1 MAWQPWAMASVTVTT
16 TMTIWNPCSLFGEN
30 PNPRKK
36 LIFDW
41 ATNAVLQAP
50 ETTLLVKKLR
60 IIPEKKHFD
69 AVNQLL
75 NQVLCRGHHSFNFND
90 ISEDPIQMYGN
101 DFQVTKTWSNS
112 ILVGER
118 WIAFIALYTVP
129 GLELILVTRQCQIY
143 PKLVLSFWVTF
154 IYHLNLSHHYSMK

>member
-1 MAWQPWAMASVTVTT
+1 MPFFRKQTNLIPWGH
-16 TMTIWNPCSLFGEN
+16 IN
-30 PNPRKK
+30 KYI
-36 LIFDW
+36 LIFWRSVGFITMGYGVCYCNYDNENLTSMFNIW
-41 ATNAVLQAP
+41 R
-50 ETTLLVKKLR
+50 KFK
-60 IIPEKKHFD
+60 
-69 AVNQLL
+69 
-75 NQVLCRGHHSFNFND
+75 VLCRGHHCFNVND
-90 ISEDPIQMYGN
+90 ICEDHRHGN

-154 IYHLNLSHHYSMK
+154 IHHLNLSHHYAMK